1 MAKPTIPYQKIT
13 ANPSHLVDCPPA
25 SDRTRLAAPHKIE
38 EGQSDM
44 QMMHRSQFQPAF
56 EIDAED
62 VLVLPAGLS
71 GLASTTTW
79 SEVLEVWQKAD
90 AARRAYGEEIF
101 DPAWDAAH
109 QQRQAEER
117 ALQRLIDEIPHYT
130 TERTYVAEAGRRH
143 MSTSSQVDVR
153 AALTFHQDDD
163 DGEFTL
169 CCRELVRGIGK
180 RFAAEQEIRDNFE
193 FSHAGP
199 FDPAIEREM
208 RRLEQLEQQAWDAV
222 AKFPVATPG
231 DFVAKIKF
239 LRSQGCGENHADVQ
253 ADLARIWGG
262 ERRAIEVADWQ
273 AAMSAYISARD
284 AYHRQR
290 TDDLCDA
297 MIDAEN
303 RLRSVRAPDLEALEW
318 KIWSLRAEAEDAGSG
333 MADLDVMLDDIRD
346 IRTIE
351 LVMAVR
357 TDLEDIAANSSP
369 FIAIYQRFMAAFN
382 GLNAAMK
389 DAEAD
394 DGSALSEVYH
404 TAAHDLAEA
413 RPATDRE
420 FRLKFMALWR
430 EGGAPSEAT
439 IARML
444 EDAQALGGS

>member
-1 MAKPTIPYQKIT
+1 
-13 ANPSHLVDCPPA
+13 
-25 SDRTRLAAPHKIE
+25 
-38 EGQSDM
+38 M

-62 VLVLPAGLS
+62 VLALPAGLS
-71 GLASTTTW
+71 GLASTTW
-79 SEVLEVWQKAD
+79 SEVLEAWQEAD

-101 DPAWDAAH
+101 DPAWDAVH
-109 QQRQAEER
+109 QQRQTEER

-143 MSTSSQVDVR
+143 MSTSNQVDVR

-180 RFAAEQEIRDNFE
+180 RFAAEQDIRDNFE
-193 FSHAGP
+193 FSHDGP
-199 FDPAIEREM
+199 YDPPIDTEM
-208 RRLEQLEQQAWDAV
+208 RRLEQLEQKAWDAV
-222 AKFPVATPG
+222 VKFPVATPG
-231 DFVAKIKF
+231 DFVAKIQL
-239 LRSQGCGENHADVQ
+239 LRSQGCGENNADVQ

-262 ERRAIEVADWQ
+262 ERRANEVADWQ

-290 TDDLCDA
+290 NDDLCDA

-318 KIWSLRAEAEDAGSG
+318 KIWSLRAEAEDSCIGTSE
-333 MADLDVMLDDIRD
+333 LEVILDDIRD

-351 LVMAVR
+351 LVTAVR
-357 TDLEDIAANSSP
+357 TELEDIAADSSP
-369 FIAIYQRFMAAFN
+369 FIAIYQRFMAAFKA
-382 GLNAAMK
+382 LNAAMK
-389 DAEAD
+389 DPEAD
-394 DGSALSEVYH
+394 DGSTPSEVYH

-420 FRLKFMALWR
+420 FRLKFLALWR

-444 EDAQALGGS
+444 EDAQVLDGN